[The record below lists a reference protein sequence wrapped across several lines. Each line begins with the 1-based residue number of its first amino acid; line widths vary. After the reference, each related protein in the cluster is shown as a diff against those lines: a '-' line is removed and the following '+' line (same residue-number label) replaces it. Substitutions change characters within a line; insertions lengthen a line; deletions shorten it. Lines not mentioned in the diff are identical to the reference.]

1 MLWWVD
7 AGGSSKMELT
17 SFGISS
23 SSNSLVVGWRFI
35 VEENQF
41 GIFSSIDVRVGG
53 VLEVHP

>member
-17 SFGISS
+17 SFAISS

-35 VEENQF
+35 VEGNQF
-41 GIFSSIDVRVGG
+41 GIFSSIDVRVGA

>member
-1 MLWWVD
+1 
-7 AGGSSKMELT
+7 MELT

-35 VEENQF
+35 VEGNQF